1 MYCRYCGKT
10 LSDDAKFC
18 NSCGQSILIQHVE
31 KKTEVHTVHN
41 QKTELSLNQ
50 ASAAP
55 KKKRNK
61 SKKPKIVIVALLVLI
76 LLGVSG
82 FFARPYF
89 KSFISA
95 LKSNGVNSKI
105 TKDLGEAYYKEPETK
120 FVVKTNTWGYIPTN
134 QVIIVLNE
142 KVEKNEAEEIISSID
157 GEIVGEIEYLNLY
170 QIEIDDATE
179 NELISLIDNLLLTEG
194 VEGAFPNVTIESL
207 DVEGVSCTPLKDP
220 IFQEG
225 SNSKHYEIIG
235 MTEAWEI
242 IRGSGIELNS
252 VYVGVLDSAI
262 YTGSTEFKGKVKL
275 TGDTTDTPALD
286 DEGKPEDGH
295 LNHGTM
301 VTHVIGADHEN
312 SGMVG
317 VASVLGD
324 KLNIDVKNLF
334 DNQEGIVLA
343 EKDDEDWTQGIYNQN
358 HAYVIKALVYLKE
371 QVESGATVINC
382 SFGPEQPSESH
393 QWISKAYERF
403 FEKVHKKYPDVVF
416 VAAAGN
422 EGKADKSK
430 GELNGNNY
438 FPAGLSAPN
447 LITVGALNNDGSRAS
462 FSNFAGEGAE
472 VTLSAPGA
480 NMVLGID
487 LSGEEK
493 DQTGK
498 AVRASGT
505 SFAAPQVTA
514 TIALLQAINPDLK
527 AKQIKEILIET
538 AGKGV
543 TTGNQSIPIPGGMGA
558 GVLRVDQA
566 VLKVINDLRITQGLD
581 PYEQDFL
588 QNCSRI
594 GLSAQGEDRKYKIVA
609 NISAVIDKNTDVK
622 IEISGD
628 HSLKGKSVQN
638 VTKGNQ
644 ATWDIEINDQ
654 EVFIKVTRLDSGG
667 CAYLSL
673 KPPMEPISEQ
683 DEPDQEVD
691 KEEIP
696 TDKGI
701 EGKWRCIEMRY
712 EYGSPEPPYHE
723 YTLSCSGGT
732 FELYVK
738 YNTGE
743 TYTYVGTYAKRN
755 EEDEYTLTIDSG
767 DTTKDY
773 WDKQDLLNAHNLEAL
788 YASISEDGELSLG
801 TVSFRLI
808 FSR

>member
-10 LSDDAKFC
+10 LNDNAKFC
-18 NSCGQSILIQHVE
+18 NYCGQPTLIYQAV
-31 KKTEVHTVHN
+31 KKTELHSGN
-41 QKTELSLNQ
+41 RKTELSSNQ
-50 ASAAP
+50 ASGPP

-61 SKKPKIVIVALLVLI
+61 SSKLKIIMVALFVLI
-76 LLGVSG
+76 LLGISG
-82 FFARPYF
+82 VFARPLF
-89 KSFISA
+89 KSIISA
-95 LKSNGVNSKI
+95 FKSDGVNTKI
-105 TKDLGEAYYKEPETK
+105 EKDLGEAYYKEPETE
-120 FVVKTNTWGYIPTN
+120 FVVKTETWGYIPAN
-134 QVIIVLNE
+134 QVIIVLDE
-142 KVEKNEAEEIISSID
+142 KLKKNKVKEIIGSIN
-157 GEIVGEIEYLNLY
+157 GTIVGEIEYLNLY

-179 NELISLIDNLLLTEG
+179 NELISIIEDLLITEG

-235 MTEAWEI
+235 MAEAWEI
-242 IRGSGIELNS
+242 IRGSGIALNS

-262 YTGSTEFKGKVKL
+262 YTGSTEFKGKVKV

-317 VASVLGD
+317 IASVLGD

-334 DNQEGIVLA
+334 DGQQGIVPA
-343 EKDDEDWTQGIYNQN
+343 EKDNEDWTQGIYNQN
-358 HAYVIKALVYLKE
+358 HAYVIKSLVYLKE

-393 QWISKAYERF
+393 QWISKTYERF

-438 FPAGLSAPN
+438 FPGGLSAPN

-472 VTLSAPGA
+472 VTLSSPGV

-514 TIALLQAINPDLK
+514 TIALLQAINPELE
-527 AKQIKEILIET
+527 AKQIKEILIES
-538 AGKGV
+538 ASKGV
-543 TTGNQSIPIPGGMGA
+543 TTGNQSIPIPEGMGS

-566 VLKVINDLRITQGLD
+566 VLRVINDLRESQGLD

-588 QNCSRI
+588 QSCSKI
-594 GLSAQGEDRKYKIVA
+594 ALSAQGEDRKYKIVA
-609 NISAVIDKNTDVK
+609 SIPSAIDKKTDVK

-638 VTKGNQ
+638 VKKGNE
-644 ATWDIEINDQ
+644 ATWDIELSNE
-654 EVFIKVTRLDSGG
+654 EVFIKVIRLDSEG
-667 CAYLSL
+667 CAYLTL
-673 KPPMEPISEQ
+673 KPLMEPISEQ
-683 DEPDQEVD
+683 EETDQVE
-691 KEEIP
+691 KEEKS
-696 TDKGI
+696 TENVI
-701 EGKWRCIEMRY
+701 EGKWRCIEMKY
-712 EYGSPEPPYHE
+712 DYNSPEPPYHD

-767 DTTKDY
+767 DPTRDY
-773 WDKQDLLNAHNLEAL
+773 WDKQDLLSVHNLEAL
-788 YASISEDGELSLG
+788 YASISEDGKLSLG
-801 TVSFRLI
+801 TVSFKLI
-808 FSR
+808 FDK